1 MTRAASILLIM
12 TIQIKTE
19 TLTLLLLLNVNAT
32 LGIHIVLP
40 RLAQVT
46 NGAFP

>member
-1 MTRAASILLIM
+1 MTRAASVLLM
-12 TIQIKTE
+12 TIQIKIE

-46 NGAFP
+46 KGAFP